1 MDHHTPVIYTFGR
14 KEKAATQFIS
24 KGPQYLLFQVS

>member
-1 MDHHTPVIYTFGR
+1 MDHDNPVIYTFGS
-14 KEKAATQFIS
+14 KEKSPTQFIS